1 MAVYQDEAVVIKHL
15 DFEETSRI
23 LTLCTRFHGKVAAIA
38 KGVRRLHSR
47 KAGSL
52 EQFNQIRVF
61 LAEGKNLDI
70 VTEVEVLQSF
80 HQLSKS
86 LEAVALAYQMCELVD
101 SLTPERQENTEVY
114 ELLVAGLKAVRR
126 GKSDLYQLKRS
137 FQIKLLKLCGFWPEA
152 RLIPDKE
159 VQNLVKQIIGEPL
172 GNKIKVE
179 SFKDNLWERLDG
191 VINEYL
197 GRVLDSQ
204 LRTDK
209 VYSELTF

>member
-23 LTLCTRFHGKVAAIA
+23 LTLCTKYHGKVAAIA

-80 HQLSKS
+80 HQLSQS
-86 LEAVALAYQMCELVD
+86 LKAAALAYQMCELVD
-101 SLTPERQENTEVY
+101 SLTPERQENTGIY
-114 ELLVAGLKAVRR
+114 KLLVTGLKAVRR
-126 GKSDLYQLKRS
+126 GKSDFYQLKRC
-137 FQIKLLKLCGFWPEA
+137 FQIKLLKLGGFWPET
-152 RLIPDKE
+152 RLIPDQE
-159 VQNLVKQIIGEPL
+159 VQSLVDQIIGEPL
-172 GNKIKVE
+172 GQEIEVGNL
-179 SFKDNLWERLDG
+179 KDNLWERLDG
-191 VINEYL
+191 VISEYL
-197 GRVLDSQ
+197 GQVLSNQ

-209 VYSELTF
+209 VYSKLA